1 MAQKVQFITT
11 VLHQPKLLIL
21 DEPFSGFDP
30 VNAQL
35 IRDEILKL
43 KNNGTS
49 IILSTHNMESVE
61 TLCDEIALIN
71 KSKLIV
77 TGGVDEIRREHGQNQ
92 VELVYRGLEAVDF
105 GKMDSVINIYDEEYK
120 GNRRA
125 IIEMERDVKSGAVL
139 AEVLKHTQDIIS
151 FKELIPSMNDIFIK
165 LVSGEAK

>member
-1 MAQKVQFITT
+1 
-11 VLHQPKLLIL
+11 
-21 DEPFSGFDP
+21 
-30 VNAQL
+30 
-35 IRDEILKL
+35 
-43 KNNGTS
+43 
-49 IILSTHNMESVE
+49 MESVE
-61 TLCDEIALIN
+61 ALCDEIALIN
-71 KSKLIV
+71 KSKLVV

-92 VELVYRGLEAVDF
+92 VELIYRGLEAVDF